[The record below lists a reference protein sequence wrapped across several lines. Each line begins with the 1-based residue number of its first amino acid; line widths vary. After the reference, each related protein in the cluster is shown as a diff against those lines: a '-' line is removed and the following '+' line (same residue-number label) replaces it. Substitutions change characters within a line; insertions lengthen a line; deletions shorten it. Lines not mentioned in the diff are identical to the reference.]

1 MTFSLRTLIST
12 STFSVITA
20 LALGSQPMIA
30 AAGPLTIQQEDAAH
44 PRIVEAIH
52 HMREALHEMEAAPD
66 DFGGNKAAAIHDTKI
81 AIHSLRKALY
91 FRLHMDDAAID
102 RIQ

>member
-1 MTFSLRTLIST
+1 MISAAT
-12 STFSVITA
+12 K
-20 LALGSQPMIA
+20 LQP
-30 AAGPLTIQQEDAAH
+30 
-44 PRIVEAIH
+44 
-52 HMREALHEMEAAPD
+52 
-66 DFGGNKAAAIHDTKI
+66 FDTKI